1 MRIIVILLLC
11 VNTLF
16 GQNYDKK
23 WNQVT
28 ALENDGKTKSAAE
41 LVAQIY
47 KTAEIRNNQP
57 QLIKCFF
64 FNAKYI
70 QQLEEEAQK
79 KIIAN
84 LKAQIQKADVPAQAI
99 LNHIYAKCLLQYL
112 NQNRYI
118 IDQRSNTTWL
128 DNDFL
133 TWTKTNFETQI
144 TELLEKSIANETLL
158 QKIPLSKYAPIF
170 NIAETENNINANLFD
185 FLLQENINIYTSRI
199 EDWDIKPSF
208 FNAYKSALLG
218 DAKDFINLD
227 FDFIKN
233 AHFKKTIQLYQ
244 KQEKAAATFYNRFNR
259 IVFIQNYGKIT
270 NETIYKAFEQLQ
282 KKEIQPWLAQ
292 KIGVAKARILI
303 KNANKKSHPDYNQ
316 KAVTVLDSVL
326 NGSNKTNAYQDALAL
341 KTEIN
346 SKFLSIQLQR
356 QLYNNENARAFIS
369 YKNLN
374 SVEIKYY
381 KIDQKTLEIY
391 QKENLK
397 MDSLVKTITV
407 DSKLFKT
414 DLQTLTN
421 KNDGFQYTTEML
433 LSPLPLGNYLI
444 AVTSPEAQKDPNI
457 KAYEILNISNLFPL
471 HYTKNANHFIK
482 ILDRKTGQP
491 LENVRVKSTE
501 FDLKTNKEGLVSFV
515 LPKKEN
521 DYYNRNLKLY
531 LSTPQDSLLIE
542 NAYFYEEH
550 ENEAQ
555 TNSKVQLFLDRSIY
569 RPGQTVYY
577 KGIAFK
583 KLENNSHVVA
593 GLKVKITVKDPNWKY
608 FKEIEA
614 TTNEFGSFSGSFV
627 LPKTGLTGNFQME
640 VDEPDDNT
648 KDKLYNKKKGEHDI
662 WDNTDYQNSSVSFKV
677 EEYKRPKFQVIFEP
691 LKNNYVLNQ
700 NVQATAK
707 ASSYAGTPITE
718 GKIRYTVTRKQ
729 QYNFYSRYQNRTE
742 DEIVASGETSTDA
755 KGIFRIDFKALA
767 PEGAIKEDLPVF
779 NYEIAV
785 AVTDNNGETIQA
797 KNNMTIGFH
806 LLALQL
812 QLPQKIE
819 ANKPNQLQ
827 ISSSNLN
834 GQEKEATGDIKVYYI
849 KDFTTKCKE
858 RTWQYPEINTIA
870 DADFERLFPFE
881 KNEKPLDEN
890 QKGTLVYTLKAS
902 TKTAKT
908 MPLDFMK
915 TFKAGHYKM
924 EFTALDSLQNLATAA
939 TANFDLIQ
947 NEQDVIKQQLF
958 TAKIA
963 NENPKKDGFASLKI
977 QTALLNIY
985 VMVTASYKGQ
995 TILEQN
1001 IFLDKNEVL
1010 LKIPVTKEQKGSVEI
1025 ALQAVFENKVFD
1037 QNITAILLEVEPK
1050 LDIEV
1055 SSFRNKIE
1063 PGNKETWRFKIK
1075 AQHASTQAEVLATM
1089 YDKSLDAFYK
1099 EDWERLSLYNYD
1111 YPRFENKMNFSLGNI
1126 DLYLSF
1132 ISNTIKLNYR
1142 NEDNNLNWFGFD
1154 FAEDNRYRVAEDNT
1168 IYNASS
1174 TANILRGKVAG
1185 VSVSSPGAAMNL
1197 KIRGAATLNEDGAGL
1212 DQVVVVGY
1220 GTTKKKT
1227 YIGNELE
1234 EKNLSQIKTRTNLAE
1249 TAFFLP
1255 QIKTDEKGNFS
1266 FNFTSPEAL
1275 TSWKLRLLAHNKN
1288 ALSAYLE
1295 KISVTQKELM
1305 VMPNL
1310 PRFLTEKDTIVIQ
1323 TKIVNN
1329 ANEVKRGL
1337 VRLELFDA
1345 TSMQKIDSQCLN
1357 LANTKNFSVAALGN
1371 TMASWR
1377 IAIPEGVQGIQ
1388 YKIVAQS
1395 GSFSDGEENSI
1406 PVLTN
1411 NMLVTESIPVWVREH
1426 SKKAYVLENL
1436 KNNTSNTLRQ
1446 HQFTFEYTSNP
1457 AWIAIQSLPYL
1468 MEYEHEC
1475 AEQTFARFYA
1485 NALGSEIVLSN
1496 PKIAAVFETW
1506 RKKNKLDAKL
1516 EQNETLKSILLAETP
1531 WVNDAKSEAEQKQ
1544 KMALLFDLEKM
1555 KSSQEATF
1563 EKLKQKQLPSGG
1575 FAWFDGGREDDYITR
1590 HILAGLGH
1598 LKKLTTNEKQNQ
1610 HIAEMAQKGIVY
1622 LDQVFLSQNQLK
1634 GKDPKT
1640 WIWQA
1645 DYDALHYLYARSFY
1659 LEQVPLSDSLKK
1671 VSERYIDI
1679 VKAKNLTYSLYE
1691 KAMATMVLERF
1702 GEHKAALKILENLK
1716 ETASNNEDWG
1726 MYWIANKAGW
1736 SWYQSPIETQAIL
1749 IEAFAEVSQDKK
1761 SVDGMKVWLLKNK
1774 QTKNWPTTKSTTEA
1788 IYALLMQGSKWLDV
1802 KDKATIE
1809 IGNQKIVTQKLSE
1822 TTKEAETGYIK
1833 LNWKAAEIT
1842 QDMAQIN
1849 IANKSDVPSYGGIYW
1864 QYFEDLDK
1872 IKSHYG
1878 GILSVA
1884 KELYL
1889 KKTANGKTELQKITT
1904 QNTLKIG
1911 DLVTV
1916 RLIVSSKEDLD
1927 YVHLKDRR
1935 AACFEPTTVLSGY
1948 EYSGGLGFYKSTKDV
1963 ATHFF
1968 FNQINKGTYVLEYDL
1983 RVTNLGDFS
1992 NGITTIQ
1999 SMYAPEFSS
2008 HSKGIRVKITQE

>member
-23 WNQVT
+23 WSQVT

-47 KTAEIRNNQP
+47 KTAESRNNQP

-84 LKAQIQKADVPAQAI
+84 LKAQIQKADVPTQAI
-99 LNHIYAKCLLQYL
+99 LNHIYAKCLLQYF
-112 NQNRYI
+112 NENRFEI
-118 IDQRSNTTWL
+118 NRRTNKAWL
-128 DNDFL
+128 DDDFL
-133 TWTKTNFETQI
+133 TWTQTNFETQI
-144 TELLEKSIANETLL
+144 TELLEKAIANETLL
-158 QKIPLSKYAPIF
+158 QKISLAKYAPIF

-208 FNAYKSALLG
+208 FNTYKSALLG

-244 KQEKAAATFYNRFNR
+244 KREKAAATFYNRFNR

-270 NETIYKAFEQLQ
+270 DETIYKVFEQLQ

-341 KTEIN
+341 KTEID

-356 QLYNNENARAFIS
+356 ELYNNENARAFIS

-421 KNDGFQYTTEML
+421 KNDGFEYTTEML

-491 LENVRVKSTE
+491 LENVKVKSTD
-501 FDLKTNKEGLVSFV
+501 FDLKTNKEGMVSFV

-542 NAYFYEEH
+542 NAYFYDEH
-550 ENEAQ
+550 EAEVQ

-583 KLENNSHVVA
+583 KLENNSQVVA
-593 GLKVKITVKDPNWKY
+593 GLKVKITVKDPNWKD

-640 VDEPDDNT
+640 VDEPDDKT
-648 KDKLYNKKKGEHDI
+648 KDKLYDKKKDEHAF
-662 WDNTDYQNSSVSFKV
+662 WDGTYFENPSVSFKV
-677 EEYKRPKFQVIFEP
+677 EEYKRPKFEVIFEP

-755 KGIFRIDFKALA
+755 KGHFTVDFKALA
-767 PEGAIKEDLPVF
+767 PEGASKEDLPVF

-785 AVTDNNGETIQA
+785 AITDNNGETIEA

-812 QLPQKIE
+812 QLPQKME

-858 RTWQYPEINTIA
+858 RTWEYPEINTIA
-870 DADFERLFPFE
+870 DVDFERLFPFE

-890 QKGTLVYTLKAS
+890 QKGTLVYTLKAN

-915 TFKAGHYKM
+915 NFKAGHYKM
-924 EFTALDSLQNLATAA
+924 EFTALDSLQNLATA
-939 TANFDLIQ
+939 TVNFDLIQ

-977 QTALLNIY
+977 QTALPNIY
-985 VMVTASYKGQ
+985 VMATASYKGKI
-995 TILEQN
+995 ILEQN
-1001 IFLDKNEVL
+1001 IFLDKNEAL
-1010 LKIPVTKEQKGSVEI
+1010 LKIPVTKEQKDSVEI
-1025 ALQAVFENKVFD
+1025 ALQTVFENQIFD
-1037 QNITAILLEVEPK
+1037 QDVTAILPEVEPK

-1063 PGNKETWRFKIK
+1063 PGSKETWHFKIK
-1075 AQHASTQAEVLATM
+1075 AQHASAQAEVLATM

-1099 EDWERLSLYNYD
+1099 EDWEKLSLYENYD
-1111 YPRFENKMNFSLGNI
+1111 NNNFGTKTALNSTNI
-1126 DLYLSF
+1126 YLNLEGLETVFNGSY
-1132 ISNTIKLNYR
+1132 I
-1142 NEDNNLNWFGFD
+1142 NEENNLNWFGFN
-1154 FAEDNRYRVAEDNT
+1154 FSEDNIDKLMYMRSTAVAEEN
-1168 IYNASS
+1168 
-1174 TANILRGKVAG
+1174 V
-1185 VSVSSPGAAMNL
+1185 
-1197 KIRGAATLNEDGAGL
+1197 EDRTSIPPPPPPRL
-1212 DQVVVVGY
+1212 DQVKFVKPVVAKAGEV
-1220 GTTKKKT
+1220 TEEPSKNADIMEKKVSAEILPK
-1227 YIGNELE
+1227 E
-1234 EKNLSQIKTRTNLAE
+1234 EVTDKEAFSLPQIKTRTNLAE

-1446 HQFTFEYTSNP
+1446 HQFMFEYTSNP

-1485 NALGSEIVLSN
+1485 NVLASEIVLSN
-1496 PKIAAVFETW
+1496 PRIAAVFETW
-1506 RKKNKLDAKL
+1506 RKNNKLDAKL
-1516 EQNETLKSILLAETP
+1516 EQNETLKFILLAETP

-1544 KMALLFDLEKM
+1544 KLALLFDLEKM

-1575 FAWFDGGREDDYITR
+1575 FAWFDGGREDAYITR

-1622 LDQVFLSQNQLK
+1622 LDQVFLSRNQLK

-1640 WIWQA
+1640 WVWQA

-1749 IEAFAEVSQDKK
+1749 IEAFAEVGQDKK

-1788 IYALLMQGSKWLDV
+1788 IYALLMQGSNWLDV

-1842 QDMAQIN
+1842 QDMAQIK

-1872 IKSHYG
+1872 IKSHDG

-1889 KKTANGKTELQKITT
+1889 KKTTNGKTELQKITT

-1948 EYSGGLGFYKSTKDV
+1948 EYNGGLGFYKSTKDV

-1968 FNQINKGTYVLEYDL
+1968 FNQINKGTYILEYDL

-2008 HSKGIRVKITQE
+2008 HSKGIRVKATE

>member
-1 MRIIVILLLC
+1 MRIIVALLLC

-23 WNQVT
+23 WSQVT
-28 ALENDGKTKSAAE
+28 ALENEGKTKLAAD

-47 KTAEIRNNQP
+47 KTAESSKDEP

-84 LKAQIQKADVPAQAI
+84 VKAQIQKADVPAQAI

-118 IDQRSNTTWL
+118 IGQRSNTTWL
-128 DNDFL
+128 DDNFL

-158 QKIPLSKYAPIF
+158 QKTPLSKYATIF
-170 NIAETENNINANLFD
+170 NIVETENNDNANLFD

-208 FNAYKSALLG
+208 FNAYKTALLG

-233 AHFKKTIQLYQ
+233 VHFKKTIQLYQ
-244 KQEKAAATFYNRFNR
+244 KREKAAATLYNRFNR

-270 NETIYKAFEQLQ
+270 DETIYKAFEQLQ

-292 KIGVAKARILI
+292 KIDVAKARILV

-316 KAVTVLDSVL
+316 KAVMVLDSVL
-326 NGSNKTNAYQDALAL
+326 SLSNKTNAYQDALAL

-414 DLQTLTN
+414 DLETLTN

-444 AVTSPEAQKDPNI
+444 AVTSPEAQKDPNV
-457 KAYEILNISNLFPL
+457 KAYEVLNISNLFPL

-491 LENVRVKSTE
+491 LENVRVKSTD

-593 GLKVKITVKDPNWKY
+593 GLKVKITVKDPNWKD

-627 LPKTGLTGNFQME
+627 LPKTGLTGNFQMR

-648 KDKLYNKKKGEHDI
+648 KDKLYDKKKGEHAI

-677 EEYKRPKFQVIFEP
+677 EEYKRPKFEVIFEP

-700 NVQATAK
+700 NVQAIAK
-707 ASSYAGTPITE
+707 ASSYAGTPITK

-742 DEIVASGETSTDA
+742 DEIVASGETNTDA
-755 KGIFRIDFKALA
+755 KGHFRIDFKALA
-767 PEGAIKEDLPVF
+767 PEGATKEDLPVF

-785 AVTDNNGETIQA
+785 TVTDNNGETIEA

-812 QLPQKIE
+812 QLPQKME

-834 GQEKEATGDIKVYYI
+834 GQEKEVTGDIKVYYI
-849 KDFTTKCKE
+849 KDFTNKCKE
-858 RTWQYPEINTIA
+858 RTWEYPEMNTIS

-890 QKGTLVYTLKAS
+890 QKGTLVYTLKAN

-924 EFTALDSLQNLATAA
+924 EFTALDSLQNLATA

-963 NENPKKDGFASLKI
+963 NENPKRDGFASLKI
-977 QTALLNIY
+977 QTALPNIY
-985 VMVTASYKGQ
+985 VMATASYKGKI
-995 TILEQN
+995 ILEQN

-1025 ALQAVFENKVFD
+1025 ALQAVFENQIFD
-1037 QNITAILLEVEPK
+1037 QNITAILPEIEPK

-1063 PGNKETWRFKIK
+1063 PGSKETWRFKIK

-1089 YDKSLDAFYK
+1089 YDKSLDVFYK
-1099 EDWERLSLYNYD
+1099 DDWEKLSLYDNYD
-1111 YPRFENKMNFSLGNI
+1111 NNNFATKTVLNGTNI
-1126 DLYLSF
+1126 YLNLEGLETVFNGSY
-1132 ISNTIKLNYR
+1132 I
-1142 NEDNNLNWFGFD
+1142 NEENNLNWFGFN
-1154 FAEDNRYRVAEDNT
+1154 FAENHNYRVMEDNMV
-1168 IYNASS
+1168 YAASS
-1174 TANILRGKVAG
+1174 PAIGLKGKTSGLTIKGDADAEITVDAVKFVKPIVANAEEITA
-1185 VSVSSPGAAMNL
+1185 
-1197 KIRGAATLNEDGAGL
+1197 EE
-1212 DQVVVVGY
+1212 
-1220 GTTKKKT
+1220 TTVKDK
-1227 YIGNELE
+1227 EAFS
-1234 EKNLSQIKTRTNLAE
+1234 LSQIKTRTNLAE

-1266 FNFTSPEAL
+1266 FNFISPEAL

-1295 KISVTQKELM
+1295 KISVTKKELM

-1329 ANEVKRGL
+1329 ANEVKKGL

-1345 TSMQKIDSQCLN
+1345 VSMQKIDSQCLN

-1426 SKKAYVLENL
+1426 SKKRYVLENL

-1485 NALGSEIVLSN
+1485 NALASEIVLSN

-1506 RKKNKLDAKL
+1506 RKNNKLDAKL

-1544 KMALLFDLEKM
+1544 KLALLFDLEKM

-1563 EKLKQKQLPSGG
+1563 EKLKQKQLASGG

-1622 LDQVFLSQNQLK
+1622 LDQVFLSRNQLK

-1659 LEQVPLSDSLKK
+1659 LEQAPLSDSLKK
-1671 VSERYIDI
+1671 VSQHYIDI

-1691 KAMATMVLERF
+1691 KALASMVLERF

-1788 IYALLMQGSKWLDV
+1788 IYALLMQGSNWLDV

-1809 IGNQKIVTQKLSE
+1809 IGNQKIVTKKLSE

-1872 IKSHYG
+1872 IKSHDG

-1889 KKTANGKTELQKITT
+1889 KKTTNGKTELQKITT

-1911 DLVTV
+1911 NLVTV

-2008 HSKGIRVKITQE
+2008 HSKGIRVKATE

>member
-1 MRIIVILLLC
+1 MKIIVVLLLC
-11 VNTLF
+11 ANTLF

-23 WNQVT
+23 WTQVA
-28 ALENDGKTKSAAE
+28 ALENEGKTKLAAE

-47 KTAEIRNNQP
+47 KTAESSKNEP

-79 KIIAN
+79 KIIDN
-84 LKAQIQKADVPAQAI
+84 LKAQIKKADVPAQAI
-99 LNHIYAKCLLQYL
+99 LNHIYAKCLLQYW
-112 NQNRYI
+112 NQNRYAI
-118 IDQRSNTTWL
+118 NQRSNTTWL
-128 DNDFL
+128 DDDFL

-144 TELLEKSIANETLL
+144 TELLEKSTANETLL
-158 QKIPLSKYAPIF
+158 QKISLAKYAPIF
-170 NIAETENNINANLFD
+170 NIAETENNDNANLFD

-208 FNAYKSALLG
+208 FNAYKSTLLG
-218 DAKDFINLD
+218 DTKDFINLD

-233 AHFKKTIQLYQ
+233 IHFKKTIQLYQ
-244 KQEKAAATFYNRFNR
+244 KREKAVATFYNRFNR
-259 IVFIQNYGKIT
+259 ILFIQNYGKIT
-270 NETIYKAFEQLQ
+270 DETIYKAFEQLQ

-292 KIGVAKARILI
+292 KIGIAKARILV
-303 KNANKKSHPDYNQ
+303 KNANKKSYPDYNQ
-316 KAVTVLDSVL
+316 KAVAVLDSVL

-407 DSKLFKT
+407 ASKLFKT
-414 DLQTLTN
+414 DSQTLTN

-433 LSPLPLGNYLI
+433 LSPLPTGNYLI
-444 AVTSPEAQKDPNI
+444 AVTSPEAQKDPNV

-542 NAYFYEEH
+542 NAYFYDEH
-550 ENEAQ
+550 EAEAQ

-593 GLKVKITVKDPNWKY
+593 GLKVKITVKDPNWKD

-627 LPKTGLTGNFQME
+627 LPKTGLTGNFRME

-648 KDKLYNKKKGEHDI
+648 KDKLYDKKKGEHAI

-677 EEYKRPKFQVIFEP
+677 EEYKRPKFEVIFEP

-700 NVQATAK
+700 NVQAIAK

-755 KGIFRIDFKALA
+755 KGNFRIDFKALA
-767 PEGAIKEDLPVF
+767 PEGTTKEDLPVF

-785 AVTDNNGETIQA
+785 TVTDNNGETIEA

-812 QLPQKIE
+812 QLPQKME

-858 RTWQYPEINTIA
+858 RTWEYPEINTIS

-924 EFTALDSLQNLATAA
+924 EFTALDSLQNLATA

-963 NENPKKDGFASLKI
+963 NENPKKDGFALLKI
-977 QTALLNIY
+977 QTALPNIY
-985 VMVTASYKGQ
+985 VMATASYKGKI
-995 TILEQN
+995 ILEQN
-1001 IFLDKNEVL
+1001 IFLDKNEAL

-1025 ALQAVFENKVFD
+1025 ALQSVFENKIFD
-1037 QNITAILLEVEPK
+1037 QNITAILPEVEPK

-1063 PGNKETWRFKIK
+1063 PGSKETWRFKIK
-1075 AQHASTQAEVLATM
+1075 AQHASAQAEVLATM

-1099 EDWERLSLYNYD
+1099 EDWEKLSLYENYD
-1111 YPRFENKMNFSLGNI
+1111 NDNFVTKTALNRGNI
-1126 DLYLSF
+1126 YLDLDGLQTVFNGSY
-1132 ISNTIKLNYR
+1132 K
-1142 NEDNNLNWFGFD
+1142 NEENNVNWFGFD
-1154 FAEDNRYRVAEDNT
+1154 FAKNHNYRVMEDNMVYA
-1168 IYNASS
+1168 AS
-1174 TANILRGKVAG
+1174 APAIALRGKTSDVTIKGDADAAITVYAVKFVKPVVAK
-1185 VSVSSPGAAMNL
+1185 AEE
-1197 KIRGAATLNEDGAGL
+1197 ITQEATKVTDKEAFS
-1212 DQVVVVGY
+1212 
-1220 GTTKKKT
+1220 
-1227 YIGNELE
+1227 
-1234 EKNLSQIKTRTNLAE
+1234 LSQIKTRTNLSE

-1329 ANEVKRGL
+1329 ANEMKKGL

-1345 TSMQKIDSQCLN
+1345 ASMQKIDSQCLN
-1357 LANTKNFSVAALGN
+1357 LANTKDFSVAALGN
-1371 TMASWR
+1371 TMASWH

-1426 SKKAYVLENL
+1426 SKKTYVLENL

-1485 NALGSEIVLSN
+1485 NALASEIVLSN

-1506 RKKNKLDAKL
+1506 RKNNKLGAKL

-1544 KMALLFDLEKM
+1544 KLALLFDLEKM

-1575 FAWFDGGREDDYITR
+1575 FAWFDGGREDAYITR

-1598 LKKLTTNEKQNQ
+1598 LKKLTTNENQNQ
-1610 HIAEMAQKGIVY
+1610 HIAEMAQKGIMY
-1622 LDQVFLSQNQLK
+1622 LDQIFLSQNQLK
-1634 GKDPKT
+1634 GKDSKT

-1659 LEQVPLSDSLKK
+1659 LKQAPLSDSLKK
-1671 VSERYIDI
+1671 VSQHYIDI

-1691 KAMATMVLERF
+1691 KGMAAMVLERF

-1872 IKSHYG
+1872 IKSHDG

-1889 KKTANGKTELQKITT
+1889 KKTANGKTELQKITA

-1916 RLIVSSKEDLD
+1916 RLVVSSKEDLD

-1948 EYSGGLGFYKSTKDV
+1948 EYSSGLGFYKSTKDV

-2008 HSKGIRVKITQE
+2008 HSKGIRVKATE